1 MRIKISILSLLIT
14 LLFAAP
20 AVAAEYKVII
30 HTPYSQADYLQDPIN
45 RDSRLL
51 VPLRAIADKMQYQT
65 HWDANTQKVTITGDG
80 TKLEMIVGSKTY
92 TVNGQVKTMD
102 VVPVI
107 HNNRTYVP
115 LRFIGEAFG
124 YYVTTDPWDEYAYI
138 TFYPLVEETP
148 WPNMFNDFSMKEDG
162 HYLKPG
168 VTTPLGIRL
177 GQTLDEVF
185 NIYGKPQ
192 RIIWTP
198 ANGYFNDHIKAW
210 EYQYPKDFT
219 GTLMWHGYFLP
230 NSGVGLYS
238 LDFRNGVLTE
248 YRI

>member
-1 MRIKISILSLLIT
+1 MKFKITILSLLIMMV
-14 LLFAAP
+14 FATP
-20 AVAAEYKVII
+20 ALAGYQVII
-30 HTPYSQADYLQDPIN
+30 HTPSSQAAYLQDPIN
-45 RDSRLL
+45 QNNRLL

-65 HWDANTQKVTITGDG
+65 HWDANTQKITITGDG

-148 WPNMFNDFSMKEDG
+148 WPNMLNDFSIKKDG

-192 RIIWTP
+192 RITWTP

-210 EYQYPKDFT
+210 EYQYPEDFT
-219 GTLMWHGYFLP
+219 GTLMWSGYFLP

-238 LDFRNGVLTE
+238 LDFQNGILIN
-248 YRI
+248 YRP

>member
-1 MRIKISILSLLIT
+1 MRIKISILSLLIM
-14 LLFAAP
+14 LLFTAP
-20 AVAAEYKVII
+20 AVAADYKVII
-30 HTPYSQADYLQDPIN
+30 HTPSSQADYLSDPIN

-51 VPLRAIADKMQYQT
+51 VPLRAIADKMKYQT

-115 LRFIGEAFG
+115 LRFVGEAFN
-124 YYVTTDPWDEYAYI
+124 YHITTDPWDEYAYI
-138 TFYPLVEETP
+138 TFYRLVDESP
-148 WPNMFNDFSMKEDG
+148 WPNIEKDFTVGEYGYS
-162 HYLKPG
+162 LKSG

-192 RIIWTP
+192 RITWTP

-210 EYQYPKDFT
+210 EYQYPEDFT
-219 GTLMWHGYFLP
+219 GTLMWSGYFLP

-238 LDFRNGVLTE
+238 LDFQNGILTN
-248 YRI
+248 YRP